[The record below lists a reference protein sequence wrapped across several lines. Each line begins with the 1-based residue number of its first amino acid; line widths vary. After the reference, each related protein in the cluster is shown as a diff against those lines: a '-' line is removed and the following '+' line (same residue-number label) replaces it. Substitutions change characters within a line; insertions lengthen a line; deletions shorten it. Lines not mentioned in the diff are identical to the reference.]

1 MSCKASIKSPITG
14 NTVLSTTYFQLT
26 NLFDKQKAVDVYNS
40 MYTPGFK
47 DLLGFD
53 WTTNTE
59 HREELNLSGE
69 PRIEYLNKILDLDLS
84 QYEIDS
90 INSQEDILSQLDPT
104 QEFDSFEE
112 ASMAAAE
119 FNMNPRYKN
128 VNTDVVRTD
137 NGFRLAVGRNQVS
150 QNVTKETLSA
160 LGFGTLVTQFFPST
174 NSSWSDVVNG
184 LLTSDQ
190 LPEFQKNILSKL
202 VELQTKN
209 GRVKLVIFD
218 DTEGLDPGQVAFY
231 DNSTGTVYIG
241 KTISESMDNSKL
253 VRDIIHE
260 SLHAYTIKAL
270 NEPVTEQ
277 EKAFKAEME
286 KIFNSYLKKFPNL
299 AVNYGFKNV
308 EEFVSEVMSNPHF
321 RAALTTQQE
330 FLKNDK
336 NFLANFLEKIGNF
349 FKGLYTDLP
358 TVNEIDQ
365 TINDY
370 IDNLVETGD
379 MPLTQGEYDLRFR
392 NEKYNAQGQTDLERF
407 PELEKFVEFIEKNSS
422 TNMWSQIT
430 QSLKEIDSTLRN
442 TGRLQER
449 FSDINALDA
458 KTILANTISYLNSA
472 FSTLKTVQN
481 QLELYR
487 NNIQEFEDF
496 AIIKTFNYAKNLS
509 GVIKQQIDV
518 FESELNQLFDVS
530 EIVDLQDRATTT
542 EALERAIPDFETV
555 VRELRDALTKS
566 RSLAN
571 SIESDYN
578 NYVLAPIARE
588 LASSFGESAT
598 AEGKKQTQEMI
609 NALTNARDQARAKG
623 KTKLAESLT
632 QEIKDLQQLQS
643 FIPTAK
649 NIEALLKNDKKLG
662 KETSMLG
669 MWINNAVQGKNPTV
683 QIIKQFIDKAA
694 AEAGIESGKFSKR
707 AQDIF
712 DKLRKLRG
720 KLATEILTFQSLYKG
735 YTREIEVLHK
745 QPDGSLKKVKQAVL
759 NTKLKE
765 EEFQSDLKLLLQKEE
780 EAFKTGDQAIIDQA
794 KEDTNKFL
802 EDYALAPYTDEYY
815 KIQSLLTEE
824 AKEAR
829 EAYLK
834 EINYLSEDSD
844 PDEGTRAAIKEQL
857 TEFARLGSIY
867 FVNGDEKP
875 VGSKERRIAES
886 IIAWKKE
893 RNNKDVLTY
902 DNTVKR
908 KQWQIKKNQVDD
920 EYSKILK
927 RKNAADISLSMA
939 AFTGQSVEDLAE
951 ANKKITEEYEEAKK
965 ARDEW
970 YEQNTRVELTPEFF
984 REQTAI
990 TEAINSIYSR
1000 YASTESTD
1008 LTDLYTKLFNAVL
1021 GFRDA
1026 DGVIQANDVTNAGS
1040 LFPTIKQLEEQID
1053 KAKEEVNANREIS
1066 EDDKTEL
1073 GRLVKMLGG
1082 LQSRKET
1089 SYYTEKVAE
1098 VKGSIRA
1105 DLMQD
1110 ADYMSKIEAEAETR
1124 RNTYLAAKLITV
1136 FTTLHEIKQAMLE
1149 EKVEDLYRQSQWFKD
1164 NHITTQETRNVDGDQ
1179 VTATKQRPSYIWT
1192 QTIPNDPRHINQES
1206 PSFQWS
1212 VPVIDDIFKNK
1223 DYKFT
1228 TEPRPRETSDGKYS
1242 NPEYTK
1248 LSLEER
1254 SILDD
1259 IITLHEDVQKELP
1272 KSQRIGYAIVNE
1284 GRGAFEAT
1292 STVLRR
1298 PLNTFSGI
1306 LELIKLT
1313 FVPNIGSAEY
1323 EQVDESQTTTIQG
1336 RKVQLIRNRYK
1347 TPLNSNQVSYN
1358 ILGNIAKFGVYSS
1371 HFAAMQKIMPTVF
1384 SAREAIQKGESAEST
1399 LSTID
1404 FEISKNFYGEEIA
1417 STFKN
1422 KYIRGALRPAN
1433 KFVSVGQ
1440 RKALQFNIVSSLK
1453 NFSVNTWN
1461 AGINRNLAGVS
1472 RVEFFQ
1478 GMLRSIKQSDKLFDI
1493 YRGGGN
1499 VSYYADL
1506 LMHFQAFSNAQP
1518 KNKADNIHQTML
1530 NRYVSSETAGFI
1542 MRGYLENIS
1551 TGAVFESII
1560 NQYNVTIDEGG
1571 VKRTI
1576 KLAEAYEQK
1585 DGKLQ
1590 LKSGV
1595 EVKDINRL
1603 EQEIRD
1609 RIFNFQTTSQGNYY
1623 KRGSTKHE
1631 RYLVMRIIMSMKRW
1645 VATTF
1650 NNKYGSRRIQLNTG
1664 NIEKGFNREILGYTK
1679 LLVAGGFSMA
1689 SETTTDQQKSRMKT
1703 AAVNLV
1709 AMLAVQQALIS
1720 TMGII
1725 AHSLD
1730 GDDDDN
1736 TSPVLAFVANLLQ
1749 GIHDE
1754 LSTFSPIGV
1763 ANWAYR
1769 AFFQTPA
1776 KSPGESNTVARGKQ
1790 LAWSIAGGTLK
1801 SSYDAISPLLD
1812 GDTWKD
1818 PMGSFS
1824 YKYSNGFPNEFS
1836 TPKAL
1841 YGKPKLLAAFMVY
1854 SGVETGMSQFMQPGK
1869 KLFSVLKFNPRL
1881 DITEERRI
1889 KLDPLGSYNQ
1899 LSEKITEI
1907 KKELKQVDNNQITD
1921 PKERQAKIAEI
1932 LEAEKTMENIGK
1944 QYPYV
1949 DAYYKNRKFATST
1962 GSKAGSELDKEI
1974 KLYIMQTNPDNYIKK
1989 MIKSKR
1995 QSLNNKLKYRD
2006 LKSENL
2012 KGKHLKNGTQEDNA
2026 LGD

>member
-53 WTTNTE
+53 WTTNTA
-59 HREELNLSGE
+59 HREELNLNGE
-69 PRIEYLNKILDLDLS
+69 PKIEYLNKILGLDLS

-112 ASMAAAE
+112 ASRAAAG

-137 NGFRLAVGRNQVS
+137 NGFRLTVGRNQVS
-150 QNVTKETLSA
+150 QSITKETLSA
-160 LGFGTLVTQFFPST
+160 LGFGTLVTQFFPSV
-174 NSSWSDVVNG
+174 NSSWKDVANS
-184 LLTSDQ
+184 LLTNDQ

-209 GRVKLVIFD
+209 PRIKLVVFD
-218 DTEGLDPGQVAFY
+218 DTQDLDPGQVAFY
-231 DNSTGTVYIG
+231 DNNTGTVYIG
-241 KTISESMDNSKL
+241 KTVSESMDNSKL
-253 VRDIIHE
+253 VRDLIHE

-286 KIFNSYLKKFPNL
+286 KIFNSYLKKFPTL
-299 AVNYGFKNV
+299 TVNYGFKNV

-321 RAALTTQQE
+321 RAALTAQQE
-330 FLKNDK
+330 SLKNDK

-407 PELEKFVEFIEKNSS
+407 PELEKFIEFIDKNSS
-422 TNMWSQIT
+422 TSMWSQIT

-449 FSDINALDA
+449 FSDINAVDA
-458 KTILANTISYLNSA
+458 KTILSNTIGYLNSA
-472 FSTLKTVQN
+472 FSTLKTVQD

-487 NNIQEFEDF
+487 DNIAEFEDF

-530 EIVDLQDRATTT
+530 EITDLQERATTT
-542 EALERAIPDFETV
+542 EALERAIPDFQTV
-555 VRELRDALTKS
+555 ISELRDALTKS

-578 NYVLAPIARE
+578 NYVLSPIARE
-588 LASSFGESAT
+588 LANSFGESAT

-609 NALTNARDQARAKG
+609 NALTVARDKARAKG
-623 KTKLAESLT
+623 KTKLAETLT

-662 KETSMLG
+662 KETTILG
-669 MWINNAVQGKNPTV
+669 MWINSAVQGKNPTV
-683 QIIKQFIDKAA
+683 QVIKQFIDKAT
-694 AEAGIESGKFSKR
+694 AEASNNSGKFSKR

-712 DKLRKLRG
+712 NRLRNLRG
-720 KLATEILTFQSLYKG
+720 KLATEVSTFQSLYKG
-735 YTREIEVLHK
+735 YTREVEVLHK

-765 EEFQSDLKLLLQKEE
+765 EEFQNDLKLLLQKEE
-780 EAFKTGDQAIIDQA
+780 AAVKTGDQTAIDAA
-794 KEDTNKFL
+794 KEATNKFL
-802 EDYALAPYTDEYY
+802 EDYALAPYTEEYY
-815 KIQSLLTEE
+815 KIQNLLTEE

-829 EAYLK
+829 EEYLK

-844 PDEGTRAAIKEQL
+844 PDEGTKNEIKRLL
-857 TEFARLGSIY
+857 TEFSRLGSIY
-867 FVNGDEKP
+867 FANGDLKP
-875 VGSKERRIAES
+875 EGSKERRIAES

-902 DNTVKR
+902 DSSIKR
-908 KQWQIKKNQVDD
+908 KQWQIKKNQID
-920 EYSKILK
+920 EQYSKILK
-927 RKNAADISLSMA
+927 RKNASDISMSMA
-939 AFTGQSVEDLAE
+939 GFTGQSEEELSQ
-951 ANKKITEEYEEAKK
+951 ANEKITAEYEEAKK
-965 ARDEW
+965 VRDEW
-970 YEQNTRVELTPEFF
+970 YADNTRVEITPQFF
-984 REQTAI
+984 EEQNAI
-990 TEAINSIYSR
+990 TEAINAIYSK

-1008 LTDLYTKLFNAVL
+1008 LSDLYTKLFNAVL

-1026 DGVIQANDVTNAGS
+1026 DGIIQANDVTNAGN
-1040 LFPTIKQLEEQID
+1040 LFDTIKGLEKQID
-1053 KAKEEVNANREIS
+1053 EAKKEVDASREIS
-1066 EDDKTEL
+1066 KDDKKEL
-1073 GRLVKMLGG
+1073 GRLFKMLGG

-1105 DLMQD
+1105 TLMQD
-1110 ADYMSKIEAEAETR
+1110 TEYMDKVEEAAEER
-1124 RNTYLAAKLITV
+1124 RKTYLAAKLITP
-1136 FTTLHEIKQAMLE
+1136 FTTLHEIKQAMFE
-1149 EKVEDLYRQSQWFKD
+1149 EQVEDLYRQSQWFKD
-1164 NHITTQETRNVDGDQ
+1164 NHITTEEVKEVDGEQ
-1179 VTATKQRPSYIWT
+1179 TRVTKQRPSYIWT
-1192 QTIPNDPRHINQES
+1192 QTVPNDPRHIDQES

-1212 VPVIDDIFKNK
+1212 VPVIDDIYKNK

-1248 LSLEER
+1248 LSLEDR
-1254 SILDD
+1254 DILDD
-1259 IITLHEDVQKELP
+1259 IITLHEDVQRELP
-1272 KSQRIGYAIVNE
+1272 KSQRVGYALVNE
-1284 GRGAFEAT
+1284 TKGALEAT
-1292 STVLRR
+1292 STVLRK

-1306 LELIKLT
+1306 LELLKLT

-1323 EQVDESQTTTIQG
+1323 EQLDESEVTTIQG

-1384 SAREAIQKGESAEST
+1384 SAREALQRNDAAEST
-1399 LSTID
+1399 LSTVD
-1404 FEISKNFYGEEIA
+1404 FEISKNFYGEEI
-1417 STFKN
+1417 SSIGNN
-1422 KYIRGALRPAN
+1422 KYVKLLSRPGT
-1433 KFVSVGQ
+1433 KLLSIGQ
-1440 RKALQFNIVSSLK
+1440 RKALQFNVIASIK
-1453 NFSVNTWN
+1453 NFAVNLWN
-1461 AGINRNLAGVS
+1461 AGINKDLAGVS
-1472 RVEFFQ
+1472 RTEFLQ
-1478 GMLRSIKQSDKLFDI
+1478 GMVRAMRQSDKFFDI

-1506 LMHFQAFSNAQP
+1506 LMHFQAFSSAQSS
-1518 KNKADNIHQTML
+1518 NKADNIHQTML

-1542 MRGYLENIS
+1542 LRGYLENIS

-1576 KLAEAYEQK
+1576 KLAEAYEQR

-1590 LKSGV
+1590 LKTGV
-1595 EVKDINRL
+1595 EAKNIDRL

-1609 RIFNFQTTSQGNYY
+1609 RIFNFQTSSQGNYY
-1623 KRGSTKHE
+1623 KRGSAKYE
-1631 RYLVMRIIMSMKRW
+1631 RYLIMRMIMSMKRW

-1664 NIEKGFNREILGYTK
+1664 NIEKGFNREVLAYTK
-1679 LLVAGGFSMA
+1679 LLIMGGNSMA
-1689 SETTTDQQKSRMKT
+1689 NETTTDQQKSRMKT

-1709 AMLAVQQALIS
+1709 AMLAVQQALIT

-1725 AHSLD
+1725 AQSLD
-1730 GDDDDN
+1730 GDDDDE
-1736 TSPVLAFVANLLQ
+1736 TSPVLAFIANLLQ

-1754 LSTFSPIGV
+1754 LSTFSPIGA

-1769 AFFQTPA
+1769 AFVQTPT
-1776 KSPGESNTVARGKQ
+1776 KSPGESDAVARGKQ
-1790 LAWSIAGGTLK
+1790 LAWSFIGGTTK
-1801 SSYDAISPLLD
+1801 SSFDAITPFLD

-1818 PMGSFS
+1818 PMGSYS
-1824 YKYSNGFPNEFS
+1824 YKYSNGLPNEFS
-1836 TPKAL
+1836 TPEAL
-1841 YGKPKLLAAFMVY
+1841 YGKPKLLAAFMIY
-1854 SGVETGMSQFMQPGK
+1854 SGVETGMSQFLQPEK
-1869 KLFSVLKFNPRL
+1869 KLFNVLKYNPRL
-1881 DITEERRI
+1881 DVTEERRI

-1899 LSEKITEI
+1899 LGERISEI
-1907 KKELKQVDNNQITD
+1907 KKELKQVGSDRIGD
-1921 PKERQAKIAEI
+1921 REERNIRIAEI
-1932 LEAEKTMENIGK
+1932 IEAEKTMENIGK

-1949 DAYYKNRKFATST
+1949 AAYYKNKKFASSIGTRQ
-1962 GSKAGSELDKEI
+1962 GSELEKEM
-1974 KLYIMQTNPDNYIKK
+1974 KMFELQNNPGDYIRRK
-1989 MIKSKR
+1989 MESKIEGMKNKMEY
-1995 QSLNNKLKYRD
+1995 QKLKR
-2006 LKSENL
+2006 K
-2012 KGKHLKNGTQEDNA
+2012 
-2026 LGD
+2026 

>member
-14 NTVLSTTYFQLT
+14 NTVSSTAYFQLT

-53 WTTNTE
+53 WTTNTA
-59 HREELNLSGE
+59 HREELNLNGE
-69 PRIEYLNKILDLDLS
+69 PKIEYLNKILGLDLS
-84 QYEIDS
+84 QYEIDAV
-90 INSQEDILSQLDPT
+90 NSEEDILSQLDPT

-112 ASMAAAE
+112 ASVAAAG

-128 VNTDVVRTD
+128 ISTDVVRTD
-137 NGFRLAVGRNQVS
+137 NGFRLTVGINQS
-150 QNVTKETLSA
+150 PQSITKETLSA

-174 NSSWSDVVNG
+174 NSSWSDVVNS
-184 LLTSDQ
+184 LLTGDQ

-202 VELQTKN
+202 VELQNKN
-209 GRVKLVIFD
+209 ARVKLVVFD
-218 DTEGLDPGQVAFY
+218 DTQDSDPGQVAFY
-231 DNSTGTVYIG
+231 DNNTGTIYIG
-241 KTISESMDNSKL
+241 KTVSESMNNSKL
-253 VRDIIHE
+253 VRDLIHE

-330 FLKNDK
+330 SLKNDK
-336 NFLANFLEKIGNF
+336 NFLGNLLEKIGNF

-358 TVNEIDQ
+358 NVNEIAE
-365 TINDY
+365 TINEY
-370 IDNLVETGD
+370 LDNLIETGD

-407 PELEKFVEFIEKNSS
+407 PELEKFVEFINKNSS
-422 TNMWSQIT
+422 TSMWSQIT
-430 QSLKEIDSTLRN
+430 QSLKEIDATLRN

-449 FSDINALDA
+449 FSDINAVDA

-472 FSTLKTVQN
+472 FSTLKTVQD

-487 NNIQEFEDF
+487 DNISEFEDF

-530 EIVDLQDRATTT
+530 EIADLQERATTT
-542 EALERAIPDFETV
+542 EALEKAIPDFQTV
-555 VRELRDALTKS
+555 ISELRDSLTKS

-598 AEGKKQTQEMI
+598 AEGKKQTQQMI
-609 NALTNARDQARAKG
+609 NALTVARDKARTQG
-623 KTKLAESLT
+623 KTKLAEALT

-649 NIEALLKNDKKLG
+649 NIEALLKNDRKLG
-662 KETSMLG
+662 KETSVLG

-683 QIIKQFIDKAA
+683 QIIKQFIDKAT
-694 AEAGIESGKFSKR
+694 AEASNNSGKFSKR

-712 DKLRKLRG
+712 DRLRNLRG
-720 KLATEILTFQSLYKG
+720 KLATEISTFQSLYKG
-735 YTREIEVLHK
+735 YTREVEVLHK

-765 EEFQSDLKLLLQKEE
+765 EEFQNDLKLLLQREE
-780 EAFKTGDQAIIDQA
+780 DAVKTGDQAKIDQA
-794 KEDTNKFL
+794 KEATNKFL
-802 EDYALAPYTDEYY
+802 EDYALAPYTEEYY
-815 KIQSLLTEE
+815 KIQNLLTEE

-829 EAYLK
+829 EEYLK

-844 PDEGTRAAIKEQL
+844 PDEGTKAEIKRLL

-867 FVNGDEKP
+867 YANGDEK
-875 VGSKERRIAES
+875 VEGSKERRIAES

-893 RNNKDVLTY
+893 RNNQDVLTY

-908 KQWQIKKNQVDD
+908 KQWQIKKNQID
-920 EYSKILK
+920 EQYSKILK

-939 AFTGQSVEDLAE
+939 AFTGQSEETLGE
-951 ANKKITEEYEEAKK
+951 ANQKITAEFEEAKK
-965 ARDEW
+965 VRDEW
-970 YEQNTRVELTPEFF
+970 YAENTRIELTPQFF
-984 REQTAI
+984 EEQTAI
-990 TEAINSIYSR
+990 TEAINTIYSK

-1008 LTDLYTKLFNAVL
+1008 LSDLYTKLFNAVL
-1021 GFRDA
+1021 GFRDT
-1026 DGVIQANDVTNAGS
+1026 DGVIQANDVTNAGN
-1040 LFPTIKQLEEQID
+1040 LFETIKNLEKQID
-1053 KAKEEVNANREIS
+1053 EAKKEVDASREIS
-1066 EDDKTEL
+1066 QDDKKEL
-1073 GRLVKMLGG
+1073 GRLFKMLGG

-1105 DLMQD
+1105 KLMQD
-1110 ADYMSKIEAEAETR
+1110 TAYMDEVEEAAVER
-1124 RNTYLAAKLITV
+1124 RNTYLAAKLITP
-1136 FTTLHEIKQAMLE
+1136 FTTVQEIKQAMLE
-1149 EKVEDLYRQSQWFKD
+1149 EQVEDLYRQSEWFKN
-1164 NHITTQETRNVDGDQ
+1164 NHITTQETKTVDGDQ

-1192 QTIPNDPRHINQES
+1192 QTVPNDPRYINQDN

-1212 VPVIDDIFKNK
+1212 VPVIDEKFKNR

-1228 TEPRPRETSDGKYS
+1228 SEPRPRVTEDGKYS
-1242 NPEYTK
+1242 NPEYTR
-1248 LSLEER
+1248 LPLEER
-1254 SILDD
+1254 AILDD

-1272 KSQRIGYAIVNE
+1272 KSQRVGYALVNE
-1284 GRGAFEAT
+1284 AKGTLEAT

-1306 LELIKLT
+1306 LELLKLT
-1313 FVPNIGSAEY
+1313 FVPNIGSNEY
-1323 EQVDESQTTTIQG
+1323 EQLDDSQVATIQG

-1347 TPLNSNQVSYN
+1347 TPLNSSQVSYN

-1384 SAREAIQKGESAEST
+1384 SAREALQRGDAADST
-1399 LSTID
+1399 LSTVD

-1417 STFKN
+1417 SIGNN
-1422 KYIRGALRPAN
+1422 KYVKLFSRPAN
-1433 KFVSVGQ
+1433 KFLSVGQ
-1440 RKALQFNIVSSLK
+1440 RKALQFNVIASVK
-1453 NFSVNTWN
+1453 NFAVNLWN
-1461 AGINRNLAGVS
+1461 AGINKNLAGVS
-1472 RVEFFQ
+1472 RTEFLQ
-1478 GMLRSIKQSDKLFDI
+1478 GMVRAMRQSDKFFDI

-1506 LMHFQAFSNAQP
+1506 LMHFQAFSKAQST
-1518 KNKADNIHQTML
+1518 NKADNIHQTML

-1542 MRGYLENIS
+1542 LRGYLENIS
-1551 TGAVFESII
+1551 TGAVFESIM

-1576 KLAEAYEQK
+1576 KLAEAYEQR

-1590 LKSGV
+1590 LKPGV
-1595 EVKDINRL
+1595 EANNIERL

-1609 RIFNFQTTSQGNYY
+1609 RIYNFQTSSQGNYY
-1623 KRGSTKHE
+1623 KRGSAKYE
-1631 RYLVMRIIMSMKRW
+1631 RYLIMRMIMSMKRW

-1664 NIEKGFNREILGYTK
+1664 NIEKGFNREVLAYTK
-1679 LLVAGGFSMA
+1679 LLVMGGTSMA
-1689 SETTTDQQKSRMKT
+1689 NDTTTDQQKSRMKT

-1709 AMLAVQQALIS
+1709 AMLAVQQALIT

-1725 AHSLD
+1725 AQSLD
-1730 GDDDDN
+1730 GDDDDE

-1769 AFFQTPA
+1769 AFVQTPT
-1776 KSPGESNTVARGKQ
+1776 KSPGESDAVARGKQ
-1790 LAWSIAGGTLK
+1790 LAYSFIGGTTK
-1801 SSYDAISPLLD
+1801 SSLDAITPFLD
-1812 GDTWKD
+1812 GDTWSD
-1818 PMGSFS
+1818 PTGSYS
-1824 YKYSNGFPNEFS
+1824 YKYSNGLPNEFS
-1836 TPKAL
+1836 TPEAL
-1841 YGKPKLLAAFMVY
+1841 YGKPKLLAAFMIY
-1854 SGVETGMSQFMQPGK
+1854 SGVETGMTQFLQPEK
-1869 KLFSVLKFNPRL
+1869 KLFNVLKYNPRL

-1899 LSEKITEI
+1899 LGERISEI
-1907 KKELKQVDNNQITD
+1907 KKELKQVGNDRITNMV
-1921 PKERQAKIAEI
+1921 ERQAKITEI
-1932 LEAEKTMENIGK
+1932 MEAERTMENIGK

-1949 DAYYKNRKFATST
+1949 GAYYKNRKFASSVGTRQ
-1962 GSKAGSELDKEI
+1962 GSELEREMKMYE
-1974 KLYIMQTNPDNYIKK
+1974 LQNNPNDYIKK
-1989 MIKSKR
+1989 KMESKIEGMK
-1995 QSLNNKLKYRD
+1995 NKMEYQRLKR
-2006 LKSENL
+2006 K
-2012 KGKHLKNGTQEDNA
+2012 
-2026 LGD
+2026 